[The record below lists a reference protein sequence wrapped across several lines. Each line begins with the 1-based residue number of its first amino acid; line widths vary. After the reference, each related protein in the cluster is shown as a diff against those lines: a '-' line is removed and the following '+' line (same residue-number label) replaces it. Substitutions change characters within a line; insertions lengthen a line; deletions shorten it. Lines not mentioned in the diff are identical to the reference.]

1 MNRIHGQKWFVLPM
15 IVTLVGGLSGGLYAT
30 ETGLLDG
37 SGGPSKAPA
46 LAQEN
51 AEVRTQVRQTPL
63 SPVVNRNAVR
73 ADQFQGYDFGHV
85 VERLEDSV
93 DPLQREMDQSFKVF
107 VDTVEE
113 SERLLEQG
121 ETRQAVANTKAALDS
136 VVQARDKVL
145 TPMWDGQSYLQDQ
158 IANVRIRLA
167 KAVEAGGNTNGAA
180 VTLNKRVE
188 GVLDN
193 IALRIKDEKDPLRHK
208 RMVAHYNT
216 VRNLAQIKRMADQL
230 SPDQRKMW
238 LNVLHVLDEAALAHQ
253 QVLMGSEVL
262 FAQFESTATNLN
274 EYLAL
279 MDTVNGAKSLLG
291 KVRGLNEQG
300 TGMTGF
306 ANGMVELQQR
316 LAGFH
321 KSIEQ
326 ALQTQTYELE
336 AQVDALAPA
345 MADQSTGLMSS
356 QIDEELN
363 TRLARLTTSTKQ

>member
-1 MNRIHGQKWFVLPM
+1 MNRIYDRNWHVLP
-15 IVTLVGGLSGGLYAT
+15 IIATLVGGFCGAAHAIEPGPLVKAEQKVPVSAKIPQAT
-30 ETGLLDG
+30 
-37 SGGPSKAPA
+37 PA
-46 LAQEN
+46 KQVLAN
-51 AEVRTQVRQTPL
+51 PIK
-63 SPVVNRNAVR
+63 R
-73 ADQFQGYDFGHV
+73 ADQFEGYDFGHV

-107 VDTVEE
+107 VQTVEE
-113 SERLLEQG
+113 SERLLEKG

-136 VVQARDKVL
+136 VVQSRDKVL
-145 TPMWDGQSYLQDQ
+145 TPMWEGQTYLQDQ

-167 KAVEAGGNTNGAA
+167 KAVEAGGHSKGSA

-193 IALRIKDEKDPLRHK
+193 IALRIKNEKDPLRHK
-208 RMVAHYNT
+208 RMVAHYHT
-216 VRNLAQIKRMADQL
+216 VRNLAQIKRMANQL

-262 FAQFESTATNLN
+262 FAQFESTAANLH

-291 KVRGLNEQG
+291 KVRGVNEQG
-300 TGMTGF
+300 SGMTGF

-321 KSIEQ
+321 KSIEL

-336 AQVDALAPA
+336 AQVDALAPVFSEDGVGA
-345 MADQSTGLMSS
+345 ISA

-363 TRLARLTTSTKQ
+363 TRLARLNASGFFEK